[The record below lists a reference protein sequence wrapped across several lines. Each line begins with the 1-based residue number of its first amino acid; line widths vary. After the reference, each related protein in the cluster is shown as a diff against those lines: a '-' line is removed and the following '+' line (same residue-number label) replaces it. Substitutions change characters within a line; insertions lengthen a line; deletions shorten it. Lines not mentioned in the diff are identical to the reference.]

1 MTTTTTNE
9 SPILFNAPLSRNT
22 QHNIRSMNRITQQQ
36 RSQKRK
42 SLFDRYIISSTEDLM
57 DRLSCFACGTYS
69 TEEAVVD
76 DDCFDAFVE
85 APIYHQQEQNDVESP
100 QKRAHLQNYFHS
112 YDLDAYSDFS
122 QDNDNNSIVQP
133 RPLGE
138 DDNDLR
144 ILKPRPLQPSDSL
157 RLQRSSG
164 IPQTNNHGE
173 GDDSLRDE
181 PAVIRQNPPSVFRKV
196 SSAAHRY
203 PGIPSSDTQTTC
215 SLSLLGPDD
224 DDDDEDLY
232 SQASTELVSHLFRNK
247 GSKNEEDHE
256 AYGYLLRMKKQNYI
270 HSEEHDETHNYAER
284 TRPLYQ
290 QATPP
295 LLPEF

>member
-1 MTTTTTNE
+1 
-9 SPILFNAPLSRNT
+9 
-22 QHNIRSMNRITQQQ
+22 
-36 RSQKRK
+36 
-42 SLFDRYIISSTEDLM
+42 M
-57 DRLSCFACGTYS
+57 DRLSCFACGTYA

-85 APIYHQQEQNDVESP
+85 APIYHQQEQNNVESP

-138 DDNDLR
+138 DDNDCKDLPSTSSSDLR

-196 SSAAHRY
+196 SSGAHRY

-224 DDDDEDLY
+224 DDDEEDLY

-247 GSKNEEDHE
+247 GSKNEGDHE